1 MNGPA
6 ADCES
11 APSSAANAWVGSADV
26 TDTASVGVVSRV
38 VGTPLAPFVDTLQ
51 DARANSRQP
60 SRHDTTADVY
70 AADRGGAGG
79 LTTATDIRVRWH
91 NHE

>member
-1 MNGPA
+1 MNGPV

-11 APSSAANAWVGSADV
+11 APSGAANAWVGSAEV
-26 TDTASVGVVSRV
+26 TDTASVDVVSRAA
-38 VGTPLAPFVDTLQ
+38 GTPLAPFVDTLQ
-51 DARANSRQP
+51 VASANGRQP
-60 SRHDTTADVY
+60 SRHDATADVY
-70 AADRGGAGG
+70 AAVRGVADG